1 MHRQFTQLIIIYFST
16 GFYLFASGS
25 YEIFNFPV
33 DARNLALNNSASA
46 YDGIL
51 LNNNPAS
58 LSKHA
63 NGNTYSYF
71 YLPANIHFT
80 GFQNVHNSSSGVRA
94 NKISFMSYGAIIDG
108 ETEKKSYAYDIL
120 LESGVKKEIKYLTS
134 FGFSVGYLFSSIA
147 GYKSQLLYS
156 NIGARSR
163 MLRKKLGIGLSLENI
178 GFLLKPY
185 TDVKEPTP
193 ALFRTALYYEPI
205 YIPLIINGDFVT
217 FIEDDKPFYFSVGI
231 EFKPHNRFTL
241 RLGSSNHRRG
251 YMTND
256 FSSDV
261 IAGFSGGAG
270 FRFTNMTLDVGFM
283 NLGPAG
289 FVMGFSLMK
298 KID

>member
-16 GFYLFASGS
+16 GLYLFASGS

-33 DARNLALNNSASA
+33 DARNLALHNSASA

-58 LSKHA
+58 LSKRA

-80 GFQNVHNSSSGVRA
+80 GFQNVHNSSSRVRA

-120 LESGVKKEIKYLTS
+120 LESGVKKEIKNLTS
-134 FGFSVGYLFSSIA
+134 VGFSVGYLFSSIA

-156 NIGARSR
+156 NIGIRSR
-163 MLRKKLGIGLSLENI
+163 MLRKRLGIGLSLENI
-178 GFLLKPY
+178 GFLLKSY
-185 TDVKEPTP
+185 TDVKEPIP
-193 ALFRTALYYEPI
+193 ALFRTALYYEPQ

-217 FIEDDKPFYFSVGI
+217 FIGDDKPFHFSGGI
-231 EFKPHNRFTL
+231 EFKPHNRLTL

-251 YMTND
+251 YMTDD

-298 KID
+298 KMD

>member
-1 MHRQFTQLIIIYFST
+1 VYRQFTQLIIIYLLT
-16 GFYLFASGS
+16 GSQLFASGS
-25 YEIFNFPV
+25 YEIINFPV
-33 DARNLALNNSASA
+33 DARKLALHNSAAA

-51 LNNNPAS
+51 LSNNPAS

-80 GFQNVHNSSSGVRA
+80 GFQNVYNSSSGVRA

-120 LESGVKKEIKYLTS
+120 LESGVKKEIKNLTS
-134 FGFSVGYLFSSIA
+134 VGLSAGYLFSSVS

-156 NIGARSR
+156 NIGIRSR
-163 MLRKKLGIGLSLENI
+163 MWRKRLGVGLSLENI
-178 GFLLKPY
+178 GLILKSY
-185 TDVKEPTP
+185 TDVNEVIP
-193 ALFRTALYYEPI
+193 ALFRTALYYEPQ

-217 FIEDDKPFYFSVGI
+217 FIGDNKPFHFSIGI
-231 EFKPHNRFTL
+231 EFKPHNRLTL
-241 RLGSSNHRRG
+241 RLGSSNHRKG
-251 YMTND
+251 YMTKD

-261 IAGFSGGAG
+261 VAGFSGGAG
-270 FRFTNMTLDVGFM
+270 FRFTNMTLDIGLL

-298 KID
+298 KMD

>member
-1 MHRQFTQLIIIYFST
+1 MYRQFTQLIIIYFLM
-16 GFYLFASGS
+16 GFQLFASGS

-33 DARNLALNNSASA
+33 DARNLALHNSAAA

-51 LNNNPAS
+51 LSNNPAS
-58 LSKHA
+58 LSKRA

-120 LESGVKKEIKYLTS
+120 LESGVKKEIKNLTS
-134 FGFSVGYLFSSIA
+134 FGLSAGYLFSSIS

-156 NIGARSR
+156 NIGIRSR
-163 MLRKKLGIGLSLENI
+163 MLRKRLGVGLSLENI

-185 TDVKEPTP
+185 TDVKEPIP
-193 ALFRTALYYEPI
+193 ALFRTALYYEPQH
-205 YIPLIINGDFVT
+205 IPLIINGDFVT
-217 FIEDDKPFYFSVGI
+217 FIEDDKLFHFSIGI
-231 EFKPHNRFTL
+231 EFKPHNRLTL
-241 RLGSSNHRRG
+241 RLGSSNHRKG

-298 KID
+298 KMD

>member
-1 MHRQFTQLIIIYFST
+1 MYRQFTQLIIIYFLM
-16 GFYLFASGS
+16 GFQLFASGS

-33 DARNLALNNSASA
+33 DARNLALHNSAAA

-51 LNNNPAS
+51 LSNNPAS
-58 LSKHA
+58 LSKRA

-120 LESGVKKEIKYLTS
+120 LESGVKKEIKNLTS
-134 FGFSVGYLFSSIA
+134 VGLSAGYLFSSIA

-156 NIGARSR
+156 NIGIRSR
-163 MLRKKLGIGLSLENI
+163 MLRKRLGIGLSLENI
-178 GFLLKPY
+178 GFLLKSY
-185 TDVKEPTP
+185 TDVKEPIP
-193 ALFRTALYYEPI
+193 ALFRTALYYEPQH
-205 YIPLIINGDFVT
+205 IPLIINGDFVT
-217 FIEDDKPFYFSVGI
+217 FIGDDKPFHFSGGI
-231 EFKPHNRFTL
+231 EFKPHNRLTL
-241 RLGSSNHRRG
+241 RLGSSNHRKG

-298 KID
+298 KMD